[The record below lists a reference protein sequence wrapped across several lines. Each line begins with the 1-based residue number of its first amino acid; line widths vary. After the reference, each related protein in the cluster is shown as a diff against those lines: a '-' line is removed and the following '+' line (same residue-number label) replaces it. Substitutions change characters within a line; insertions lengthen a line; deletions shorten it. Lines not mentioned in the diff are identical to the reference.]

1 MANGPG
7 RVNGLTAPDGRLQVV
22 LLERQ
27 VEAVDHQ
34 TGGGVGDVA
43 DVMVCIEPAA
53 K

>member
-7 RVNGLTAPDGRLQVV
+7 RVNGTDGRFQVV

-27 VEAVDHQ
+27 AEAVDHQ

-43 DVMVCIEPAA
+43 DVMVHIEPAA